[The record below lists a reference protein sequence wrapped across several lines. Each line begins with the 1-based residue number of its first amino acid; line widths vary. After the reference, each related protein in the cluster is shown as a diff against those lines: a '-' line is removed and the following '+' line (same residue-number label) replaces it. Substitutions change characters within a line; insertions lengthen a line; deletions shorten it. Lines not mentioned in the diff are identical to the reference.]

1 MRFVLDVNN
10 NGTYDSGD
18 RILGSTSTITGGAAS
33 LALNTSG
40 YAAGTYHVLADAQN
54 SKGNWSDW
62 VATTLT
68 ILPAHNCGNNAATAA
83 PVAVPTSTSGMIG
96 AAGDLDWFKF
106 QATAGKTYVVTV
118 GLGTLRDSVL
128 YLYDTN
134 GQKQLAFNDDYG
146 GTLASQITWT
156 AKTSGTYYLVVGA
169 YGNRYKGSYT
179 LSSVLKTTAASSTAV
194 GGSSLAA
201 QAVESD
207 PALVP
212 PQSAVNAP
220 TGTPPYLS
228 GAALAWL
235 ASADGDWLGHASD
248 GTLGATGC
256 QPVRQENAASTAP
269 LHDEVLAR
277 LSSPNV
283 SPVQQDNPLAAWQQR
298 LGQVSVDLD
307 GGVQTAASD
316 ERDATD
322 FVLDLLTEDLLPL
335 AARLA

>member
-1 MRFVLDVNN
+1 MACGGVLNAYGTLKLLQAGMADKPVVGAVAAASGSVTAGTTVTLTTHGITDAGATITGVRFVLDVNN

-169 YGNRYKGSYT
+169 YGNRYTGSYT

-212 PQSAVNAP
+212 PQSAVERADRHATLFVGRCLGVVGLGRRRLARPRVRWRSWWDRLPTRP
-220 TGTPPYLS
+220 TGERCFN
-228 GAALAWL
+228 GAA
-235 ASADGDWLGHASD
+235 
-248 GTLGATGC
+248 
-256 QPVRQENAASTAP
+256 
-269 LHDEVLAR
+269 AR
-277 LSSPNV
+277 
-283 SPVQQDNPLAAWQQR
+283 
-298 LGQVSVDLD
+298 
-307 GGVQTAASD
+307 
-316 ERDATD
+316 
-322 FVLDLLTEDLLPL
+322 
-335 AARLA
+335 

>member
-1 MRFVLDVNN
+1 MACGGVLNAYTTLKLLQAGMADKPVVGSVAASSGSVTAGTTVTLTARGITDAGAAITSVRFVLDVNN

-68 ILPAHNCGNNAATAA
+68 VLPADNYGNNAATAA

-207 PALVP
+207 PRWSLPKRGQRADRHATLFVGRCLGVVGLGRRRLARP
-212 PQSAVNAP
+212 RLGWHSWCNRLPTRP
-220 TGTPPYLS
+220 TGERCFN
-228 GAALAWL
+228 GAA
-235 ASADGDWLGHASD
+235 
-248 GTLGATGC
+248 
-256 QPVRQENAASTAP
+256 
-269 LHDEVLAR
+269 AR
-277 LSSPNV
+277 
-283 SPVQQDNPLAAWQQR
+283 
-298 LGQVSVDLD
+298 
-307 GGVQTAASD
+307 
-316 ERDATD
+316 
-322 FVLDLLTEDLLPL
+322 
-335 AARLA
+335 